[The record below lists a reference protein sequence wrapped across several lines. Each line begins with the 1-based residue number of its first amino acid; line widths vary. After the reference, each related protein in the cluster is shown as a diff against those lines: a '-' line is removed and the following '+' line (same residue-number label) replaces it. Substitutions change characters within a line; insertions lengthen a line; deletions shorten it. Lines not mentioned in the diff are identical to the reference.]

1 MSETRRVYSTAGDNQ
16 CPRCGKA
23 LRKCRCE
30 TPQQADAEGDG
41 IARIRRERKGRGGK
55 EVTVIEGLPLQ
66 GGALKALAKSLKTAC
81 GSGGSV
87 QGRCIEIQGDHR
99 ERVAALLREAG
110 HDCKLAGG

>member
-1 MSETRRVYSTAGDNQ
+1 MSETRRVYSTAGDNN
-16 CPRCGKA
+16 CPRCGKP

-30 TPQQADAEGDG
+30 AQQASLSEGDG

-55 EVTVIEGLPLQ
+55 EVTVIDGLPME
-66 GGALKALAKSLKTAC
+66 GKALKALAKSLKTAC
-81 GSGGSV
+81 GSGGTV